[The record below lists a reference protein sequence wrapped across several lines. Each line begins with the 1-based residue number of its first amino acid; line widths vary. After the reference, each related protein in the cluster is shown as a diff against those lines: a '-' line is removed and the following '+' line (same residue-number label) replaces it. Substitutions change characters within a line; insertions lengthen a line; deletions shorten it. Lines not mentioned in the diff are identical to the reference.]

1 MKSASIAIVGLGP
14 RGLNILER
22 LSALLNAGYATP
34 TLTLHLIDPAIPG
47 QGVHEWS
54 QPQHLLVNT
63 VAGQITMYS
72 DDTVEGAGP
81 VAPGPSFLDWVRARG
96 YRCVDGKYIVS
107 SAGLEIGE
115 NDYLPR
121 SLLGEYLTAVYDR
134 LIASFPA
141 NVTLHNHRREV
152 KQMTRL
158 DNGKLALRLDG
169 DYLISADFCCLA
181 LGHCK
186 GRQDEFDRMLEAM
199 TNQGESKNSRLRF
212 FRNPYPIA
220 ALSRI
225 SPADRVA
232 ICGAGLSA
240 TDVVSALTSG
250 MGGRFEADAPG
261 HVRYLSC
268 GREPAMH
275 MFSRQ
280 GVPFG
285 GRAVNQKGV
294 GGQYKARFF
303 TRDAIDAARHRARLH
318 SGSSQLDFDRDV
330 WPVLKLEMAYVHEC
344 TQDKQWL
351 DPRDYRPAP
360 ASLQAIDTLVAPLD
374 GIRFA
379 TYADYQQF
387 VQAYLRQDI
396 ADALEGNVENPRKAA
411 ADVIRDVRDNIRYAV
426 DHCGLTPES
435 HRRFLS
441 HWCAVMNRIA
451 VGPPKERNMELLAL
465 CEAGLLEFGMG
476 PNPAIGYDG
485 AAHRY
490 TLSSTAFAQ
499 AHAAAFDVF
508 VRAKIDVF
516 EPEQSTSALIE
527 DLLAS
532 GLAAPFR
539 NGAFKPSG
547 LAVSPA
553 ANLIDATGCV
563 VDNVWALGNIAE
575 GPTFYTY
582 VLPRPQ
588 VNSRAIQDAGKVALA
603 MLDKIGTPAH
613 SLDPTASNQSQ
624 PNLIA
629 A

>member
-1 MKSASIAIVGLGP
+1 
-14 RGLNILER
+14 
-22 LSALLNAGYATP
+22 
-34 TLTLHLIDPAIPG
+34 
-47 QGVHEWS
+47 
-54 QPQHLLVNT
+54 
-63 VAGQITMYS
+63 MYS
-72 DDTVEGAGP
+72 DETVEGAGP
-81 VAPGPSFLDWVRARG
+81 VAPGPSFLEWVRAKG

-107 SAGLEIGE
+107 TAGREIGE

-134 LIASFPA
+134 LIVSFPA

-152 KQMTRL
+152 KEMARL
-158 DNGKLALRLDG
+158 DDGKLAIRLDG
-169 DYLISADFCCLA
+169 DYLITADFCCLA

-186 GRQDEFDRMLEAM
+186 GRQDEFDHMLEAM
-199 TNQGESKNSRLRF
+199 ASQGESHNSRLRY
-212 FRNPYPIA
+212 FRNPYPIT

-225 SPADRVA
+225 TPADRVA
-232 ICGAGLSA
+232 ICGTGLSA

-250 MGGRFEADAPG
+250 MGGHFEAVAPDRF
-261 HVRYLSC
+261 RYLPC
-268 GREPAMH
+268 GREPAML

-280 GVPFG
+280 GLPFC

-303 TRDAIDAARHRARLH
+303 TREAVDAARHRASLR
-318 SGSSQLDFDRDV
+318 SGSPQLDFDRDL

-344 TQDKQWL
+344 TQGKQWL
-351 DPRDYRPAP
+351 DPREYRPAP
-360 ASLQAIDTLVAPLD
+360 ASLQAIDALVAPLD
-374 GIRFA
+374 GVQFA
-379 TYADYQQF
+379 TYADYREF

-396 ADALEGNVENPRKAA
+396 ADALEGNVDNPRKAA
-411 ADVIRDVRDNIRYAV
+411 ADVIRDLRDNIRYAV
-426 DHCGLTPES
+426 DYCGLTPES

-465 CEAGLLEFGMG
+465 LDGGLLEFGMG

-485 AAHRY
+485 TAHRY
-490 TLSSTAFAQ
+490 TLSSTAFASP
-499 AHAAAFDVF
+499 HAASFDVF
-508 VRAKIDVF
+508 VRARIDVF
-516 EPEQSTSALIE
+516 EPEHTTSALIE
-527 DLLAS
+527 NLLAT
-532 GLAAPFR
+532 GLAAPFQ
-539 NGAFKPSG
+539 NGDFKPSG

-553 ANLIDATGCV
+553 ANLIDAAGRV

-575 GPTFYTY
+575 GPVFYTY
-582 VLPRPQ
+582 VLPRPL

-603 MLDKIGTPAH
+603 MLDKIGVPPH
-613 SLDPTASNQSQ
+613 SFGLTASNQSQ